1 VNAYAKINHRHP
13 ELFDEMAKA
22 ATPIL
27 ETFNSQDLAIAANA
41 YAKINHRY
49 NPNSSSQY
57 ILGTAMNSRSSCC
70 HQESEQLLQP
80 SFNLQP

>member
-13 ELFDEMAKA
+13 ELFDEVAKA

-41 YAKINHRY
+41 
-49 NPNSSSQY
+49 
-57 ILGTAMNSRSSCC
+57 
-70 HQESEQLLQP
+70 
-80 SFNLQP
+80 